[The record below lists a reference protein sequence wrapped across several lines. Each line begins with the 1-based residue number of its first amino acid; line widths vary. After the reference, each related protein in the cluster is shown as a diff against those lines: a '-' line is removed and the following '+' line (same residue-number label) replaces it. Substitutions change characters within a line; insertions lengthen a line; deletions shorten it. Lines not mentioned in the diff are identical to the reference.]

1 MILVGYRVEHAD
13 LGKGR
18 VVYVRRIQGLDTTA
32 LVKWDNG
39 GASEHNIYFL
49 KKL

>member
-1 MILVGYRVEHAD
+1 MIQTGNRVEHAD

-18 VVYVRRIQGLDTTA
+18 VVYVRRVKGLNTTA
-32 LVKWDNG
+32 LVRWDKG
-39 GASEHNIYFL
+39 GTSEHNVYFL